1 MTKTNETGAGKG
13 GAAKAAP
20 LYPSGKYKCP
30 KCSNRIKV
38 FVNMSMPPACTK
50 HTSGYVAMNKED

>member
-1 MTKTNETGAGKG
+1 MTKESETKGTKG

-30 KCSNRIKV
+30 KCSNKVKV

-50 HTSGYVAMNKED
+50 HSSGYVAMNKED

>member
-1 MTKTNETGAGKG
+1 MSKSVKG
-13 GAAKAAP
+13 GAAEKAAP
-20 LYPSGKYKCP
+20 LYPSGEYKCP

-50 HTSGYVAMNKED
+50 HSSGYVAMTKKEQ

>member
-1 MTKTNETGAGKG
+1 MSKVSDTKG

-30 KCSNRIKV
+30 KCSNKIKV

-50 HTSGYVAMNKED
+50 HTGGYVAMNKED